1 MTYLQLVNS
10 VLRRLRENE
19 VASVT
24 DNDYSKLIGEFVN
37 DSNRLVEDAWD
48 WSYLRAV
55 SYTHL
60 TLPTKRI
67 V

>member
-1 MTYLQLVNS
+1 M
-10 VLRRLRENE
+10 
-19 VASVT
+19 
-24 DNDYSKLIGEFVN
+24 N
-37 DSNRLVEDAWD
+37 DSNRLWD
-48 WSYLRAV
+48 TILSGLTPIHWDGHKFIAIGAVATLLLFWLWEPV